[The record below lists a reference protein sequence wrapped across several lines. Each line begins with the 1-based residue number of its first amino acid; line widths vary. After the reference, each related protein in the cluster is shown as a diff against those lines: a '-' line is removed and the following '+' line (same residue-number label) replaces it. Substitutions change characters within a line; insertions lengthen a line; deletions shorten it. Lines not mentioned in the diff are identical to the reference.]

1 MNVIPSSLRDVLI
14 VEPKVFGD
22 PRGFFVETWQQE
34 RYAAHGI
41 GPTFVQDNMS
51 RSSRGVLRGLHY
63 QWPHPQGK
71 LVSVVDGE
79 VIDVAVD
86 IRVGSPTF
94 GRWTAVRISAENKRQ
109 LYVPAGFAHGFAVVS
124 ETALFVYK
132 CTEMYKP
139 QFDRGIRFDDPA
151 IGVDWETPNP
161 TLSAKD
167 AVLPYLADVPQDL
180 LPRYELA

>member
-1 MNVIPSSLRDVLI
+1 MNVIPSTLREVLI

-22 PRGFFVETWQQE
+22 ARGFFVETWQQE
-34 RYAAHGI
+34 RYASHGI

-63 QWPHPQGK
+63 QWPNPQGK
-71 LVSVVDGE
+71 LVSVADGE
-79 VIDVAVD
+79 VLDVAVD

-94 GRWTAVRISAENKRQ
+94 GRWAAVRLSAENKRQ
-109 LYVPAGFAHGFAVVS
+109 LYVPPGFAHGFTVVS

-132 CTEMYKP
+132 CTEPYMP
-139 QFDRGIRFDDPA
+139 QFDRGIRYDDPA
-151 IGVDWETPNP
+151 IGVDWETTNP

-167 AVLPYLADVPQDL
+167 VGLPLLADVAPEN
-180 LPRYELA
+180 LPRYDGR